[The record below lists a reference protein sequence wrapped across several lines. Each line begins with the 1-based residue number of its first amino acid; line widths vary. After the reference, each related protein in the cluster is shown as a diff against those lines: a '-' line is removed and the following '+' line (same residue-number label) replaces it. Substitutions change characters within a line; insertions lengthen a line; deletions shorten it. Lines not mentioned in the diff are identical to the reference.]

1 MVSLIMLNLQTFLQ
15 DHTPEQVTEKYAVV
29 TRRHETYPNLVLFK
43 YSMIDSPLEDPLVQE
58 CRGIILDEA
67 NDWAVVSYPYN
78 KFFNHGED
86 KAHPIDWDTAKVF
99 EKVDGSLMTLYF
111 WDGEWRVASSG
122 SPDAGGEVYGT
133 NLFFK
138 GLFWKVW
145 NDLGYELP
153 SDNEQGMCFM
163 FELCSNYN
171 KIVVQHPKPRLVFHG
186 ARKLDTFQEMK
197 PEGIAH
203 AHQWEVVNSYPL
215 QTLDEILATCDAIK
229 PHEGEGY
236 VICDA
241 NFNRIKVKTPQYVA
255 ISHLRDGMGSRR
267 MLEIVRVGEGE
278 EVLAYFPEFMS
289 MHDEIKERYDAY
301 VQTIHDEWDKV
312 KDMPVGVLD
321 EDYRIL
327 QKDFAMKVKDVPCK
341 GILFSLRGKKYAGI
355 REALLEMNVKHLMD
369 ILKVKDIVIEM

>member
-1 MVSLIMLNLQTFLQ
+1 MLNLQTFLQ
-15 DHTPEQVTEKYAVV
+15 DHTPEQVTETYAVAI
-29 TRRHETYPNLVLFK
+29 RRHETYPNLVLFK
-43 YSMIDSPLEDPLVQE
+43 YSMIDSPLGDPLVQE

-78 KFFNHGED
+78 KFFNHGETL
-86 KAHPIDWDTAKVF
+86 ASEIDWDTARVY

-133 NLFFK
+133 NLHFK
-138 GLFWKVW
+138 ELFWKVW

-153 SDNEQGMCFM
+153 SDNERGMCFM
-163 FELCSNYN
+163 FELCSNFN
-171 KIVVQHPKPRLVFHG
+171 KIVVQHPKPRIIFHG

-197 PEGIAH
+197 PEGIAN
-203 AHQWEVVNSYPL
+203 AHYWEIVKSFPL
-215 QTLDEILATCDAIK
+215 QTLDQILATCDEIK

-241 NFNRIKVKTPQYVA
+241 DFNRIKVKTPQYVA

-278 EVLAYFPEFMS
+278 EVLAYFPEFLP

-301 VQTIHDEWDKV
+301 VQSIRDEWDKV
-312 KDMPVGVLD
+312 KDMPRGLEEAEVRA
-321 EDYRIL
+321 Y
-327 QKDFAMKVKDVPCK
+327 QKDFAMAVKDIGCK
-341 GILFSLRGKKYAGI
+341 GILFSLRDGKYESI
-355 REALLEMNVKHLMD
+355 REALLNMNVKHLME
-369 ILKVKDIVIEM
+369 ILKVKEIVVEM